1 VDKKKTIL
9 LKAEKLIQ
17 AYGKGRHSVEVVKGV
32 SFDVHTGE
40 TLGVAGES
48 GAGKSTLLRLL
59 TAREK
64 PLSGQ
69 VWFDGRLLNKIKDLK
84 SYYKKIGI
92 VFQQPRLSFDP
103 RWDLF
108 RSLEEP
114 LVLNHAGSAEN
125 RRKTVVETAAKVGL
139 DKSLLDSR
147 PQQLS
152 GGQLQRAAI
161 ARAIMLKPALVFLDE
176 PTAALDVSIQA
187 QILNLLKDLQ
197 QRDGLTYIIVSHDIS
212 VLAWLAKR
220 MIILKEGQVVEENDV
235 DQILNKPQAEYTQTL
250 LNAVKM

>member
-1 VDKKKTIL
+1 MDKKKSIL
-9 LKAEKLIQ
+9 LKAERLTQ
-17 AYGKGRHSVEVVKGV
+17 VYGRGRHTVDVVKTA
-32 SFDVHTGE
+32 SFDVFAGE
-40 TLGVAGES
+40 TLAVAGES

-64 PLSGQ
+64 PLSGR
-69 VWFDGRLLNKIKDLK
+69 VWFNGELLNKMKNLK
-84 SYYKKIGI
+84 SYYQKIGI

-103 RWDLF
+103 RWNLF

-114 LVLNHAGSAEN
+114 LVLTHKGSSKK
-125 RRKTVVETAAKVGL
+125 RREVVVETAARVGL
-139 DKSLLDSR
+139 EESLLDSH
-147 PQQLS
+147 PAQLS

-197 QRDGLTYIIVSHDIS
+197 EHDGLTYIIVSHDIS
-212 VLAWLAKR
+212 VLAWLAQR
-220 MIILKEGQVVEENDV
+220 MIILKDGQIVEENRV
-235 DQILNKPQAEYTQTL
+235 DQILASPKADYTRTL
-250 LNAVKM
+250 LNAVII